1 MEKTIPIYQVDAF
14 TAEAFRGNPA
24 AVCLLEKPR
33 PAAWMQAV
41 AREMSLSETAFLLPE
56 GEGYHLRWFTPTV
69 EVPLC
74 GHATLASAHVLWETG
89 RLDPDATAQ
98 FHTLSG
104 LLTARKVGVRI
115 ELNFPAKTVQPAEI
129 SRRILTA
136 LGVSPYLSWQNDQD
150 YLIEVEDE
158 DIVRGLQPDFTVLR
172 EIPSHLL
179 IVTAVSK
186 NPRYDFVSRVFVPHS
201 GIDEDPVTG
210 SAHCYL
216 GPYWARKMEKAV
228 FAAYQASERGGELR
242 VRLQED
248 RVILGG
254 QAVTILRGELLV

>member
-1 MEKTIPIYQVDAF
+1 MGTTIPLYQVDAF
-14 TAEAFRGNPA
+14 TGEAFRGNPA
-24 AVCLLEKPR
+24 AVCMLDAPR
-33 PAAWMQAV
+33 PVAWMQAV
-41 AREMSLSETAFLLPE
+41 AREMNLSETAFLLPE

-74 GHATLASAHVLWETG
+74 GHATLASAHILWETG
-89 RLDPDATAQ
+89 RLKPDVIAQ

-104 LLTARKVGVRI
+104 LLTARKVGNRI
-115 ELNFPAKTVQPAEI
+115 ELNFPAKTVEPAEI
-129 SRRILTA
+129 PERILKA
-136 LGVSPYLSWQNDQD
+136 LGVRPHSSWQNDHD
-150 YLIEVEDE
+150 YLMEVGDE
-158 DIVRGLQPDFTVLR
+158 DIVRGLQPDFNILR
-172 EIPSHLL
+172 DIPSHLF

-186 NPRYDFVSRVFVPHS
+186 NPGYDFISRVFVPYN

-216 GPYWARKMEKAV
+216 GPYWAHKMKKAV

-254 QAVTILRGELLV
+254 QAVTITRGELMV

>member
-1 MEKTIPIYQVDAF
+1 MDTTIPIYQVDAF
-14 TAEAFRGNPA
+14 TSEAFRGNPA
-24 AVCLLEKPR
+24 AVCLLDTPR
-33 PAAWMQAV
+33 SVAWMQAV
-41 AREMSLSETAFLLPE
+41 AREMNLSETAFLLPE

-74 GHATLASAHVLWETG
+74 GHATLASAHVLWESG
-89 RLDPDATAQ
+89 RLNQDATAQ

-104 LLTARKVGVRI
+104 LLTARKVGNRI

-129 SRRILTA
+129 SERIMRA
-136 LGVSPYLSWQNDQD
+136 LGVRSHMTWKNDD
-150 YLIEVEDE
+150 NYLIEVENE
-158 DIVRGLQPDFTVLR
+158 DIVRGLEPDFITLR
-172 EIPSHLL
+172 DIPSHLI
-179 IVTAVSK
+179 IVTAVSE
-186 NPRYDFVSRVFVPHS
+186 NPTYDFVSRVFVPYE

-228 FAAYQASERGGELR
+228 FAAYQASMRGGELR

-254 QAVTILRGELLV
+254 QAITVIRGDLMV